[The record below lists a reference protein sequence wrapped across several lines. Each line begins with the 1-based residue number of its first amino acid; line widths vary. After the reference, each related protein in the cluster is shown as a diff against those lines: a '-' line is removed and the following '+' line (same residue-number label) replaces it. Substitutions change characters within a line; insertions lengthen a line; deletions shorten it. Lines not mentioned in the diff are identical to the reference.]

1 MTHCWSFGGKRSE
14 EDGTGGQN
22 ILEITSGCTE
32 DYNVSTMYLAS
43 LGGTHLQLPL
53 DVIIDTFRVGH
64 VFEHDIADLENG
76 FTEAYLEQL
85 DCTDLISAVPRSCYA
100 PPLPRRSLSPQVTSQ
115 RGGLA
120 AL

>member
-64 VFEHDIADLENG
+64 VFEHDIADLEG
-76 FTEAYLEQL
+76 LLAKAQLERF
-85 DCTDLISAVPRSCYA
+85 DNANLISVVALDS
-100 PPLPRRSLSPQVTSQ
+100 PL
-115 RGGLA
+115 
-120 AL
+120 